1 MKPSFRIES
10 KQPEVTLFDDQ
21 RCLCEVKQSTGAHD
35 GQIKRHQFLMSKI
48 VLDIIN
54 ASALNVLLSYSTFRV
69 YSTLLSCI
77 RGAKRLFISKLE
89 H

>member
-1 MKPSFRIES
+1 VKPSFKIES
-10 KQPEVTLFDDQ
+10 KQPEVTQFDDQ
-21 RCLCEVKQSTGAHD
+21 RCLCEVKQSKGARD
-35 GQIKRHQFLMSKI
+35 GQIKRHQFSMSQI

-54 ASALNVLLSYSTFRV
+54 ASALNVILSYCTFRV
-69 YSTLLSCI
+69 YSTLLACI